1 VDPDPASGQ
10 RREEIVGQERR
21 RGLQLPADDGS
32 DAGELLA
39 GRQTVRAGLHQRCR
53 LQLLVQ
59 PGDANHEELVQI
71 RRVDG
76 QELQPLQ
83 QRPADVERLVEHPGV
98 ERQPGGLAVD
108 VERRIDQVVDR
119 RLHAHDHRGDIIHRA
134 VASVALLPRVVFG
147 LGLRW
152 LHDRLGLPSLR
163 LAEFHDVS
171 IG

>member
-1 VDPDPASGQ
+1 LVSASSALQ
-10 RREEIVGQERR
+10 QELVGQERR
-21 RGLQLPADDGS
+21 RGVELPADDLPY
-32 DAGELLA
+32 AGELLA
-39 GRQTVRAGLHQRCR
+39 RRQAVGAGLDQRRC
-53 LQLLVQ
+53 LELFVQ
-59 PGDANHEELVQI
+59 PRDANHEELVQV

-83 QRPADVERLVEHPGV
+83 QRPANVECLVQHPGV
-98 ERQPGGLAVD
+98 ECQPGGLAVD